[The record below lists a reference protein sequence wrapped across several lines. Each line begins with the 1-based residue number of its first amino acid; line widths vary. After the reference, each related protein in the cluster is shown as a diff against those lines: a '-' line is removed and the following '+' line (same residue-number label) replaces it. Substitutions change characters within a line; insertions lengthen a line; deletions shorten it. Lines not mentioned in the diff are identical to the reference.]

1 MRFAESKRHAVL
13 QILQY
18 NADLRVLDEMG
29 RSALWHA
36 QTSGA
41 LDCASILIN
50 AGLDPNHGIP
60 NGSEMISG
68 SLSSREFC
76 TPGEKFLNSDAKLR
90 RQSDIVVRRMSPGQ
104 LNSTPNMNG
113 FHQRASDAFE
123 RLPASVI

>member
-1 MRFAESKRHAVL
+1 
-13 QILQY
+13 
-18 NADLRVLDEMG
+18 MG

-41 LDCASILIN
+41 AECASILIN
-50 AGLDPNHGIP
+50 AGLDPKHGIP
-60 NGSEMISG
+60 NGSELTSSG

-76 TPGEKFLNSDAKLR
+76 NPNEMLLSADAKLR
-90 RQSDIVVRRMSPGQ
+90 RQSDVIVRRISPGQ
-104 LNSTPNMNG
+104 HGGAATPSSNG